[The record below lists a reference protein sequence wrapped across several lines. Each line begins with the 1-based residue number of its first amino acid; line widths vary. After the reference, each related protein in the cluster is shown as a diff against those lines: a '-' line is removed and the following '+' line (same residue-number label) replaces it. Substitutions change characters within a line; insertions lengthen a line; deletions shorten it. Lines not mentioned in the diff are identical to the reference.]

1 MQNFWIQNIDP
12 IIFKLGP
19 LPIRWYGL
27 MYILGFIAGYFI
39 LMHRQKRN
47 LLQLPSSEAVQDM
60 MFYGFCGLLIGGRL
74 GECILYD
81 PIHYLTRPWEMLMVW
96 HGGMSSHGGFA
107 GAVIGIYIYSRKNN
121 LSTIYLLDSFAIA
134 VTPGLC
140 FGRIGNF
147 INGELWGKVT
157 DIPWAVIF
165 PAIDM
170 QPRHP
175 VQIYQAIAEGIIPFL
190 ILIWVGRKKRT
201 VGLLSGLFIII
212 YSILRIATEY
222 FRERADVLE
231 SLGLFNM
238 TNGQLYSILF
248 LIFGIWFIIY
258 SKRKNVIL

>member
-1 MQNFWIQNIDP
+1 MV
-12 IIFKLGP
+12 
-19 LPIRWYGL
+19 
-27 MYILGFIAGYFI
+27 
-39 LMHRQKRN
+39 
-47 LLQLPSSEAVQDM
+47 AVWQ
-60 MFYGFCGLLIGGRL
+60 
-74 GECILYD
+74 
-81 PIHYLTRPWEMLMVW
+81 
-96 HGGMSSHGGFA
+96 GGMSSHGGFA
-107 GAVIGIYIYSRKNN
+107 GAVTGIYIYSRKNN
-121 LSTIYLLDSFAIA
+121 FSSIYLLDSFAIA

-157 DIPWAVIF
+157 DVPWAVIF

-175 VQIYQAIAEGIIPFL
+175 VQIYQSIAEGVIPFL
-190 ILIWVGRKKRT
+190 ILIWVGRKKRS

-222 FRERADVLE
+222 FRERAEVLE
-231 SLGLFNM
+231 SLGLFDM

-248 LIFGIWFIIY
+248 LMFGICFIVY